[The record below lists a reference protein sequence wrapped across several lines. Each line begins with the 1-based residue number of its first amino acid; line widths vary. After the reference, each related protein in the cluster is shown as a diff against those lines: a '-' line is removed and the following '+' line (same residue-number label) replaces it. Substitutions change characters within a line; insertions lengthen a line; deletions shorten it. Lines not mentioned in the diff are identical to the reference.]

1 MCSTMKTA
9 RYDEGVYVPLTAPF
23 VSLVIAWRLAET
35 TTTPLSPPE
44 LLEKEALL

>member
-1 MCSTMKTA
+1 MKTA

-35 TTTPLSPPE
+35 TTTHLPTPPCE
-44 LLEKEALL
+44 VLEKEALL